1 MADGHREERQAEG
14 LLTVAEVAER
24 LRLKEAY
31 VYEMARRG
39 EIPCV
44 RTGKYVRIRES
55 TVREWIARNEQKAL
69 DRSIYTEYTSSR
81 SGRNCGRRGAASN
94 PKSSGAHAGGNGRAA
109 RRHVQHGRPARAER
123 GEDHG
128 ADVAADSADSR
139 TGPDASG
146 TAKRE

>member
-31 VYEMARRG
+31 VYELARRG

-55 TVREWIARNEQKAL
+55 AVREWIARNEQKTL
-69 DRSIYTEYTSSR
+69 DRTIYTEYKCSR
-81 SGRNCGRRGAASN
+81 RRNGERRGTPAHPKAAR
-94 PKSSGAHAGGNGRAA
+94 ADAGSDGRAA
-109 RRHVQHGRPARAER
+109 RRHVQHGRPPRAER

-128 ADVAADSADSR
+128 ANV
-139 TGPDASG
+139 
-146 TAKRE
+146 